1 MIDLILSHPWSCCMA
16 YIVACFWVWALCAIA
31 GQADDEAEKMGKLRR
46 IK

>member
-1 MIDLILSHPWSCCMA
+1 MIDFLIEYRAPLL
-16 YIVACFWVWALCAIA
+16 IVYTLACFWVWALCAIA

>member
-1 MIDLILSHPWSCCMA
+1 MIDFILSHPWSCCMA

>member
-31 GQADDEAEKMGKLRR
+31 GQADDRADEMLRIRR